1 MRRVITETA
10 FPSEYFSRED
20 ESGDG
25 LFYSQPRFVVHIDEF
40 AIAAVGRVFREEI
53 PTGSLILDLMSSW
66 RSHWPKDHDK
76 GRMVGLGMNDAEMA
90 DNPDLDEYVVH
101 DLNLNPELPF
111 ADNIFDAVVVTVSV
125 QYMTSPIET
134 FQEVNRILKLGG
146 IFIVTFSNRMFPTK
160 AVRIWRGMS
169 DEGHLDLVGSYMG
182 YAGGFG
188 DIRGGLV
195 NPADQPQ
202 GNPLFAVIARKEI
215 EE

>member
-1 MRRVITETA
+1 
-10 FPSEYFSRED
+10 
-20 ESGDG
+20 
-25 LFYSQPRFVVHIDEF
+25 
-40 AIAAVGRVFREEI
+40 
-53 PTGSLILDLMSSW
+53 
-66 RSHWPKDHDK
+66 
-76 GRMVGLGMNDAEMA
+76 MVGLGMNDAEMA

-169 DEGHLDLVGSYMG
+169 DEGHLDLVNSYMD

>member
-1 MRRVITETA
+1 MRRGITETA

-40 AIAAVGRVFREEI
+40 AIAAVGRVFREQI

-76 GRMVGLGMNDAEMA
+76 DRMVGLGMNDAEMA

-169 DEGHLDLVGSYMG
+169 DEGHLDLVSSYMG